1 MGDERMWH
9 IALNKTFQLHEHTPF
24 LTKTFQVDMK
34 VAAEPEAL
42 SLGPWGREL
51 RQSHIIQ
58 PSEA

>member
-1 MGDERMWH
+1 MYATQCTQQNVPTGWA
-9 IALNKTFQLHEHTPF
+9 ALPF
-24 LTKTFQVDMK
+24 YPKIFQVGMK

-51 RQSHIIQ
+51 RQSHVIQ

>member
-1 MGDERMWH
+1 MYETQCTQQNVSTGWA
-9 IALNKTFQLHEHTPF
+9 ALPF
-24 LTKTFQVDMK
+24 YPKIFQVDMN

-51 RQSHIIQ
+51 RQSYIIQ

>member
-1 MGDERMWH
+1 MWH
-9 IALNKTFQLHEHTPF
+9 IALNKTFQLREHTPF
-24 LTKTFQVDMK
+24 LSKTFQVDMK